1 MFSFPCAKR
10 SEAQNRLLGV
20 LIGIARAT
28 SGSPHLIEDMTNM
41 VVVEGLLATLPW
53 SEADP
58 QVLWKLATEEKK
70 RMVPGCFVCA
80 HPCGKTANYMVS
92 RLDSQPE
99 VLRNLRGLL
108 LWNLCGVAARI
119 HDQTDKQAID
129 KAVYRFLYKGLFFL
143 GEESFGETELRSI
156 LRQVPCTF

>member
-1 MFSFPCAKR
+1 MFSFPCAER
-10 SEAQNRLLGV
+10 SDAQNQLLGV

-41 VVVEGLLATLPW
+41 VVVEGLLAVLPW

-58 QVLWKLATEEKK
+58 QVLWNLATEEKK

-80 HPCGKTANYMVS
+80 HPCGKTANFPVS

-99 VLRNLRGLL
+99 TLRQLRGLL
-108 LWNLCGVAARI
+108 LLALCGVAVWI
-119 HDQTDKQAID
+119 HGQEDRQAVD
-129 KAVYRFLYKGLFFL
+129 RAVYRFLYKGLFFL
-143 GEESFGETELRSI
+143 GEESFGEPELRSI
-156 LRQVPCTF
+156 LRQVPCTV

>member
-1 MFSFPCAKR
+1 MVSFPCAAR
-10 SEAQNRLLGV
+10 SDAQNRLLGV

-28 SGSPHLIEDMTNM
+28 SGSPHLIEALTDL

-58 QVLWKLATEEKK
+58 DVLRDLATEEKK

-80 HPCGKTANYMVS
+80 HPCGKTANYQVS

-99 VLRNLRGLL
+99 PMRQLRALL
-108 LWNLCGVAARI
+108 LLGLCGVAAWI
-119 HDQTDKQAID
+119 HDQADKTAVD
-129 KAVYRFLYKGLFFL
+129 KSVYRFLYKGLFFL
-143 GEESFGETELRSI
+143 GEESFGEPELRSI
-156 LRQVPCTF
+156 LRQLPCTV